1 MFTITFEWDESMG
14 FPGAIIIKNHHH
26 SQLYLKTVTLEDIPG
41 HGRVHFI
48 CNSWVYPTHRYK
60 YDRAFFSNKVIGF
73 WITIVNTRMC
83 APTLCFIG
91 PYSLCLPSRRRE
103 CVLLSSWTV
112 DLMLASTIEN
122 LDILFPCRRN
132 HKSMFFFLL
141 ERHFPW
147 LSFSLFEFK
156 FSFDHDCFHKGIK
169 MVSFFVVFTI
179 NPIPTS
185 CSFMI
190 CVRPTSSARFF

>member
-1 MFTITFEWDESMG
+1 MILDVSFKYPFLFIIPSKMCNNKMKSTLIKLKLGILWCLADGLRGKLGKVAYLEKWVTTITPLTAGETMFTITFEWDESMG

-60 YDRAFFSNKVIGF
+60 YDRVFFSNKVIGF
-73 WITIVNTRMC
+73 WITNYSEYERMC

-103 CVLLSSWTV
+103 YVLLSSWTV
-112 DLMLASTIEN
+112 D
-122 LDILFPCRRN
+122 
-132 HKSMFFFLL
+132 
-141 ERHFPW
+141 
-147 LSFSLFEFK
+147 
-156 FSFDHDCFHKGIK
+156 
-169 MVSFFVVFTI
+169 
-179 NPIPTS
+179 
-185 CSFMI
+185 
-190 CVRPTSSARFF
+190 

>member
-60 YDRAFFSNKVIGF
+60 YDRVFFSNKVIGF

-141 ERHFPW
+141 EQHFPDYRFLY
-147 LSFSLFEFK
+147 LSSNFLSTMTVFIKVLKWFLFLLFSLSILFLLLVP
-156 FSFDHDCFHKGIK
+156 S
-169 MVSFFVVFTI
+169 
-179 NPIPTS
+179 
-185 CSFMI
+185 
-190 CVRPTSSARFF
+190 